1 MDYLSKC
8 NKLINHYMIAF
19 IVNTIFFI
27 ISVSLNINKSILIIL
42 SILMAGVS
50 IVIYNLLKKNNKLNT
65 LSFYILTIAISS
77 SIAAVYTNSNYEYIS
92 IPSVIVFLLIIEL
105 FYFFMKI
112 LINKFTL
119 YKSNIFISLL
129 LGILLIVSIFYLGKF
144 DTIIFDSL
152 FWLVIFYS
160 IIFFTSFIT
169 IIFLKDDSKFH
180 FILMISYFFIFVMVF
195 ILAISII
202 SEDGSLLD
210 VFSPDITTNK
220 KNKKINR

>member
-1 MDYLSKC
+1 
-8 NKLINHYMIAF
+8 
-19 IVNTIFFI
+19 
-27 ISVSLNINKSILIIL
+27 
-42 SILMAGVS
+42 
-50 IVIYNLLKKNNKLNT
+50 
-65 LSFYILTIAISS
+65 
-77 SIAAVYTNSNYEYIS
+77 
-92 IPSVIVFLLIIEL
+92 
-105 FYFFMKI
+105 MKI

-180 FILMISYFFIFVMVF
+180 FILMISYFFIFVLVF

-220 KNKKINR
+220 KNKKN

>member
-92 IPSVIVFLLIIEL
+92 IPSVIVFL
-105 FYFFMKI
+105 
-112 LINKFTL
+112 
-119 YKSNIFISLL
+119 
-129 LGILLIVSIFYLGKF
+129 
-144 DTIIFDSL
+144 
-152 FWLVIFYS
+152 
-160 IIFFTSFIT
+160 
-169 IIFLKDDSKFH
+169 
-180 FILMISYFFIFVMVF
+180 
-195 ILAISII
+195 
-202 SEDGSLLD
+202 
-210 VFSPDITTNK
+210 
-220 KNKKINR
+220 